1 MGSESMTGEA
11 RRELIVASLS
21 QADKPL
27 SASAFAKEFGVSRQ
41 IIVGDVALI
50 RAAGL
55 GVRATAKGY
64 VLETALNPDSYL
76 GQVVC
81 QHQLAETE
89 TELSLIVGLGGVV
102 ADVSVDHPFY
112 GELTG
117 NLDIQTEEDVAAFI
131 DRVAEKNARLLLD
144 LTGGIHL
151 HTLVCRDQS
160 HFVTIKEALGE
171 AGLLYQEK

>member
-1 MGSESMTGEA
+1 MTGEE
-11 RRELIVASLS
+11 RRELIVASLT
-21 QADKPL
+21 QAEKPL
-27 SASAFAKEFGVSRQ
+27 SASAFAKELGVSRQ

-64 VLETALNPDSYL
+64 ILVAVADPTSYR

-89 TELSLIVGLGGVV
+89 AELSLIVGLGGLVV
-102 ADVSVDHPFY
+102 DVSVDHPFY

-117 NLDIQTEEDVAAFI
+117 NLDIRTPEDVATFI
-131 DRVAEKNARLLLD
+131 DRLTEKNARLLLD

-151 HTLVCRDQS
+151 HTLVCRDEA
-160 HFVTIKEALGE
+160 HFMAIRAALGK

>member
-1 MGSESMTGEA
+1 MGSDGMTGEE
-11 RRELIVASLS
+11 RRELIVVALKR
-21 QADKPL
+21 ADKAL

-50 RAAGL
+50 RATGL
-55 GVRATAKGY
+55 AVRATAKGY
-64 VLETALNPDSYL
+64 VLEQESTSAYFQ

-81 QHQLAETE
+81 QHQLREAED
-89 TELSLIVGLGGVV
+89 ELNLIVALGGVV
-102 ADVSVDHPFY
+102 VDVSVDHPFY

-117 NLDIQTEEDVAAFI
+117 NLDIQTPEDVASFI
-131 DRVAEKNARLLLD
+131 EKITQKNARLLLD

-151 HTLVCRDQS
+151 HTLRCRDQA
-160 HFVTIKEALGE
+160 HFAKIKQALGV

>member
-1 MGSESMTGEA
+1 MTGEE
-11 RRELIVASLS
+11 RRELIVAQLK
-21 QADKPL
+21 QADTPL

-55 GVRATAKGY
+55 SVRATAKGY
-64 VLETALNPDSYL
+64 VLEEMDPSSYR

-89 TELSLIVGLGGVV
+89 AELSLIVGLGGVV
-102 ADVSVDHPFY
+102 ADVSVDHPIY

-117 NLDIQTEEDVAAFI
+117 NLDIRTAEDVTAFI
-131 DRVAEKNARLLLD
+131 ERITANNARLLLN

-151 HTLVCRDQS
+151 HTLVCHDQP
-160 HFVTIKEALGE
+160 HFIEIKEALAI